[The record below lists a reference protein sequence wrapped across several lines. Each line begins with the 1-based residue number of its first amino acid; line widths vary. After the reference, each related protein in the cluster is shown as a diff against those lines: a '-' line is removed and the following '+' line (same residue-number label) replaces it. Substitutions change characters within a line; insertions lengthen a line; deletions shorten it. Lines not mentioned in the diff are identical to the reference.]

1 MDKSHSLLTEVK
13 KVRNHAIKFAT
24 EKRNEYTSKINDFNN
39 ECKRFQTD
47 LETCKVALQPK
58 NEKIDRKPTTVLVRM
73 DEKLKKLSSSHSML
87 KKFAIGLG
95 LKSTLDTSFNKLK
108 LLVDQVKKCKD
119 TRLELNLNELNEIRD
134 YIDSLRQ
141 TNPGEIDE
149 AKLNKFD
156 KRLVVEAKNYEILN
170 GKDYSKKV
178 QCENAVK
185 DTQRRIEAH
194 KAAQNAMSDD

>member
-1 MDKSHSLLTEVK
+1 
-13 KVRNHAIKFAT
+13 
-24 EKRNEYTSKINDFNN
+24 
-39 ECKRFQTD
+39 
-47 LETCKVALQPK
+47 
-58 NEKIDRKPTTVLVRM
+58 
-73 DEKLKKLSSSHSML
+73 ML

-95 LKSTLDTSFNKLK
+95 LKSTLDTSFSKLK

-185 DTQRRIEAH
+185 DTQRRIKAH